1 MKSRAHRC
9 HVYLRS
15 ALAVITWGILSV
27 PTLQAQAQS
36 PQLSARQV
44 ELNNR
49 AGELLRETEP
59 DLEQARALIA
69 EALEIGPRFD
79 LLLLTQARIE
89 QLLDN
94 CSDAAKLLNEID
106 VAPNDPSVPRDTVLK
121 RRDAYSSQMKSVCS
135 AVLDV
140 SCADPDTTLRIAED
154 TYSCGTPIKV
164 QPGFVMMTAELG
176 DQRKELDLEIEGAQ
190 TKRISISL
198 TKPTEPEPAK
208 TDTTPVTTSTP
219 TPPATIERTDHRLR
233 ARNIR
238 VISGATAVA
247 AGGLL
252 AAGSSLRLGGHA
264 DPRTAL
270 EMIPSSNTMLGIGT
284 VLVVTGGGLI
294 TWGLLAARGD
304 EPRAQFNV
312 GGAPGAGFGSITVR
326 F

>member
-1 MKSRAHRC
+1 MKSKAHRC
-9 HVYLRS
+9 HVHLRS
-15 ALAVITWGILSV
+15 ALAVITWGILSA
-27 PTLQAQAQS
+27 PTLQAQAQG
-36 PQLSARQV
+36 PQLSTEQV

-49 AGELLRETEP
+49 AGELLRESEP

-94 CSDAAKLLNEID
+94 CGDAAKLLNEID
-106 VAPNDPSVPRDTVLK
+106 VAPNDPSVPRDTVLR

-140 SCADPDTTLRIAED
+140 SCADPSTTLRIAEN
-154 TYSCGTPIKV
+154 TYACNAPIKV

-198 TKPTEPEPAK
+198 TKSATTEPN
-208 TDTTPVTTSTP
+208 TMTTP
-219 TPPATIERTDHRLR
+219 PPMPDAQTDHRLR

-238 VISGATAVA
+238 VISGAAAVA
-247 AGGLL
+247 TGGAL
-252 AAGSSLRLGGHA
+252 AIASSLRLAGHA
-264 DPRTAL
+264 DPYTAIN
-270 EMIPSSNTMLGIGT
+270 MIPSSNAMLGVGA

-294 TWGLLAARGD
+294 TWGLIAANAD
-304 EPRAQFNV
+304 APRAHFNV
-312 GGAPGAGFGSITVR
+312 SGAPGVGVGSITVR